1 MVRAKATDKLIDK
14 PTDPKATP
22 NGRRP
27 WMLVLAAGPILLFA
41 AAVSYGVAERHS
53 STDTWIALATGRYIL
68 TEWKVPL
75 VDPFSYTFA
84 GQPWFNQNWLS
95 HVLFYWLYDRI
106 SPSAVILGTWV
117 MNALMF
123 VLVLV
128 AIRVRS
134 RSWLASWIGA
144 SFVALG
150 GYGYLSARPASVGFL
165 LLASLMAILS
175 ALSAP
180 TLKKRWWPA
189 LLLLP
194 LFGVW
199 GCAHGTFFF
208 GYGLVGLFV
217 VCWFVTWI
225 VKAAATPPA
234 ARHAAL
240 RAALTAR
247 QVALVVAVSALAA
260 VLSIIFGPYGF
271 ENFTHP
277 LKVAESEVF
286 RTVNEWKPPYEYA
299 RYPPVWA
306 FWASLGVASFSLVV
320 AFVTW
325 LLTPA
330 LRETGKTAGPH
341 VKVPQDAPRIGL
353 FDVAVVLLGL
363 YMALWARRFAPL
375 FYILAAPTI
384 VTAVVLLIAHVS
396 QPARRYCRIGLLIL
410 AWLCVPLVGR
420 YSALKAHA
428 DFVAPYADRPEMD
441 LLERSVRYERVP
453 GSAIEFLNKNDLRV
467 SLMTEWTL
475 AGVVMVQAP
484 NVKVFIDGRSQQ
496 VYDETHYLKYMAML
510 SQDARTLELVM
521 EILDQSG
528 TDAVLLRSGRTTV
541 RLMQT
546 LAESNDW
553 TAALDTPGRAWA
565 LFLRPSSPAFKQL
578 VRLDGAGQAWWP
590 SVPQAE
596 IFRGNR
602 AQLMDPPDYDRALQ
616 HYRVAVGQSPAFG
629 LTYYPEM
636 TRLWIRQNRAR
647 EAGMYFQREADR
659 FRTPVTGGNERV
671 RRALLQQIDQ
681 CVQVLREAE
690 LSPPG

>member
-1 MVRAKATDKLIDK
+1 MVRAKVTDKLIDK
-14 PTDPKATP
+14 PTDPKVTS

-106 SPSAVILGTWV
+106 SPSAVIVGTWV

-123 VLVLV
+123 VLVLL

-175 ALSAP
+175 ALAAP
-180 TLKKRWWPA
+180 TLRRHWWPA

-208 GYGLVGLFV
+208 GYGLVVLFV
-217 VCWFVTWI
+217 GCWFLTWI
-225 VKAAATPPA
+225 FRSLAAPGSVRQIAVLTTAT
-234 ARHAAL
+234 
-240 RAALTAR
+240 
-247 QVALVVAVSALAA
+247 ALAS
-260 VLSIIFGPYGF
+260 VLTIIFGPYGF

-325 LLTPA
+325 LLTAA
-330 LRETGKTAGPH
+330 LRETGKAARRH
-341 VKVPQDAPRIGL
+341 VKVPHDAPRIGL

-384 VTAVVLLIAHVS
+384 VTAVVLLT
-396 QPARRYCRIGLLIL
+396 ARASDVIRRRWRVGLLAGSWLGALVVGL
-410 AWLCVPLVGR
+410 A
-420 YSALKAHA
+420 SARKAHA
-428 DFVAPYADRPEMD
+428 DFVAPYADRPELD

-453 GSAIEFLNKNDLRV
+453 QPAIEFLYKNDLPA
-467 SLMTEWTL
+467 SLMTEWTV

-553 TAALDTPGRAWA
+553 TAALDVPGRVWA
-565 LFLRPSSPAFKQL
+565 LFLRPSSPAFEQL
-578 VRLDGAGQAWWP
+578 ARLDSSGQAWWP
-590 SVPQAE
+590 SLPQAE

-616 HYRVAVGQSPAFG
+616 HYRAAVGQSPAFG

-647 EAGMYFQREADR
+647 EAGTYFQREADR
-659 FRTPVTGGNERV
+659 FRTPVTGGSERV

-690 LSPPG
+690 RSPPG